1 MVFQIR
7 SIPKIVQ
14 FQKIKVHILY
24 VPKLLNL
31 ILKNIAKKLNFLSKN
46 SPSR

>member
-1 MVFQIR
+1 MVFQIP
-7 SIPKIVQ
+7 SVQKIVQ

-31 ILKNIAKKLNFLSKN
+31 I
-46 SPSR
+46 